1 MPGNFNTRIPVLVNG
16 IRISDITIDQ
26 IRPNELSLSLGPVVV
41 YEQNAIMSVVN
52 VITYNGFGINGTE
65 LSSSSS
71 NRGRD
76 MRASQYGEK
85 LGNDTDALVSSSVLR
100 SRGADRFFDD
110 GNSGIS
116 GIAYNLSSED
126 VKRELAR

>member
-1 MPGNFNTRIPVLVNG
+1 
-16 IRISDITIDQ
+16 
-26 IRPNELSLSLGPVVV
+26 
-41 YEQNAIMSVVN
+41 MSVVN